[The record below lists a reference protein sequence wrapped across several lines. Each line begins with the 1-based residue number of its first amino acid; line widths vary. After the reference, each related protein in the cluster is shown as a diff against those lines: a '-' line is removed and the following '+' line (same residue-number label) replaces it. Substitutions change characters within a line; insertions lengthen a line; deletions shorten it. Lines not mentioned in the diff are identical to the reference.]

1 MIGAIVLAAGQSR
14 RMGTQKLLLPYAG
27 SAVIEYIVDQVQQSG
42 VDDCIVVTGHEPHR
56 IRDCL
61 VERKPII
68 AHNDRYLEGML
79 SSVRAGFEAAPETW
93 IATFIV
99 LGDQPSLRT
108 PILDLLIDAHATHP
122 GAIIVPVFEDKR
134 GHPILIPMTFRQEI
148 LHHYDD
154 VGLRGLLHAHGE
166 AVVEIPVDSESVL
179 EDVNYPEDYERALR
193 QLG

>member
-27 SAVIEYIVDQVQQSG
+27 SAVIEYIVEQIQRSAVG
-42 VDDCIVVTGHEPHR
+42 GCIVVTGHEPHR
-56 IRDCL
+56 ICDCL
-61 VERKPII
+61 AGRELII
-68 AHNDRYLEGML
+68 AQNDRYLEGML

-93 IATFIV
+93 IATLIV

-108 PILDLLIDAHATHP
+108 PILDLLIHAHATHP
-122 GAIIVPVFEDKR
+122 NAIIVPVFEDRR

-154 VGLRGLLHAHGE
+154 VGLRGLLRAHAE

-179 EDVNYPEDYERALR
+179 EDINYPEDYERALKR
-193 QLG
+193 LG